1 MTAGGSRVLIV
12 IALTSALGGLAW
24 YLKNNLSLP
33 QLVEQEQRL
42 RESIALR
49 PWRAFASGLAIYA
62 IVSLVPG
69 TSGKSIIFGWLFGFW
84 RAVPLILTG
93 LTIAA
98 ISTFYFS
105 RYGFRRWIES
115 HYGGF
120 LAGLNRHL
128 QKEGAFY
135 LLTLRMAHFPYSIIN
150 LASGASRVSL
160 STFCWTTA
168 LGLLPGTMIF
178 AFVGVRLPSLDELA
192 RQGAKSLIDGPLL
205 AAMALSALFPW
216 VFRLALRR
224 LGILQRPGSDGTIDP
239 LPPEPPSQ

>member
-1 MTAGGSRVLIV
+1 MKAGVAARILVV
-12 IALTSALGGLAW
+12 IAAASALGGLAW
-24 YLKNNLSLP
+24 YLKNHLSLP

-42 RESIALR
+42 RASIALR
-49 PWRAFASGLAIYA
+49 PWRTFAVGLAIYA
-62 IVSLVPG
+62 VVSLVPG

-84 RAVPLILTG
+84 RAVPLILAG

-98 ISTFYFS
+98 VATFYFS
-105 RYGFRRWIES
+105 RYGFRSWIER

-120 LAGLNRHL
+120 LAALNRHL
-128 QKEGAFY
+128 QREGAFY

-150 LASGASRVSL
+150 LASGASRVAL

-178 AFVGVRLPSLDELA
+178 AFVGIRLPSLDELA
-192 RQGAKSLIDGPLL
+192 RQGAESLIDGPLL

-216 VFRLALRR
+216 VFRFALRR
-224 LGILQRPGSDGTIDP
+224 LGILQQPGIAEPID
-239 LPPEPPSQ
+239 S